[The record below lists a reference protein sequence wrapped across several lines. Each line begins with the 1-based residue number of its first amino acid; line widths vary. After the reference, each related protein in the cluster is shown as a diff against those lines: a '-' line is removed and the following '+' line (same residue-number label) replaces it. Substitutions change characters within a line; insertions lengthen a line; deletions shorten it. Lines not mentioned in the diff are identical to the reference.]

1 MADNKNVKAELEAL
15 RKRNRRRTID
25 ENTAKADG
33 ASLAPGSSE
42 YREYLRDHQGMDRF
56 EQEKSERGKVYQRSG
71 DVITPEKD
79 EWHEEKAQELA
90 KEPIE
95 RRVERAREGDGRL
108 STAERKVSHQIRK
121 DLYKDDVVRMAS
133 AMAEKTASK
142 EDDKA
147 VKRRL
152 PKDLEKQVYDDGVQD
167 DEFYPGAK
175 LLGKYF

>member
-1 MADNKNVKAELEAL
+1 MAENIRDELESL
-15 RKRNRRRTID
+15 RRRPRKSD
-25 ENTAKADG
+25 SENTAKSDG

-56 EQEKSERGKVYQRSG
+56 EQQKYERNKAYHRSG

-79 EWHEEKAQELA
+79 EWHEEMAQKLAGELA
-90 KEPIE
+90 K
-95 RRVERAREGDGRL
+95 RRVMRDMDEDGRL

-121 DLYKDDVVRMAS
+121 NLHKGDVERMAAKRAAQTPS
-133 AMAEKTASK
+133 P

-152 PKDLEKQVYDDGVQD
+152 PKDLDKLVYDDGVED

-175 LLGKYF
+175 VLNKYF